1 MLERPLT
8 PCVRPQRCDKLQHAT
23 VCCSRLLQPFAMADM
38 NEDKMK
44 AKAPLWFQKIL
55 GWESR
60 LLVRL
65 EKSKC
70 FFGPVLCFVE

>member
-1 MLERPLT
+1 
-8 PCVRPQRCDKLQHAT
+8 
-23 VCCSRLLQPFAMADM
+23 MADM

-44 AKAPLWFQKIL
+44 AKVPLWFQKIL

-65 EKSKC
+65 EKCKR
-70 FFGPVLCFVE
+70 FFGPVLCCFVESVTHTRFARGRR